1 MESEL
6 IGLLGED
13 LDHRQLAVKSG
24 SRFLDEPRELNNR
37 LRM

>member
-6 IGLLGED
+6 IVPLGED
-13 LDHRQLAVKSG
+13 LNKRRLAVKSG
-24 SRFLDEPRELNNR
+24 SRFLDEPREQNNR